1 MEKGKEAP
9 IKVFLEVG
17 TYGCV
22 VGLIVRLTGMGHK
35 Y

>member
-1 MEKGKEAP
+1 MEKGKKGTD
-9 IKVFLEVG
+9 KVFLEVG